1 MRWKRQRKSENVVD
15 AGGSATARP
24 RGKQAAVGGG
34 LGMVILAVIMMLMGK
49 NPMSLL
55 SQLPTQAAG
64 PQAQAPRGGD
74 NVVANSP
81 EEEKMLNFIAAVL
94 GSTEDVWNDL
104 FERSGKRYQE
114 PTLVRFRDIVN
125 SACGTQSSAVGPFYC
140 SGDDTIYLDLTFFHE
155 LAKRHRAA
163 GDFAQAYVIAHE
175 VGHHL
180 QNILGITQMV
190 AGEKRGL
197 SEARANQ
204 WSVRQELHA
213 DYLAGVWAYYA
224 NQAGLVEGGDR
235 EEALNAAAQIGDD
248 TLQRKARG
256 YVQKESFTHGT
267 AAQRQ
272 RWFKRGMDTGDMS
285 EGVKLFELPYD
296 RL

>member
-1 MRWKRQRKSENVVD
+1 MQWKGRRKSENVVD
-15 AGGSATARP
+15 AGGDASAAP

-34 LGMVILAVIMMLMGK
+34 LGVIVLAVIMLLMGK
-49 NPMSLL
+49 NPLALL

-64 PQAQAPRGGD
+64 PQTQQRGGD
-74 NVVANSP
+74 GVVANSP
-81 EEEKMLNFIAAVL
+81 AEQEMLDMISVVL
-94 GSTEDVWNDL
+94 ASTEDVWNDL
-104 FERSGKRYQE
+104 FRQGGQKYQE
-114 PTLVRFRDIVN
+114 PTLVRFRDMVS

-140 SGDDTIYLDLTFFHE
+140 SGDDTIYLDLTFFSE
-155 LAKRHRAA
+155 LAKRHSAA

-180 QNILGITQMV
+180 QNLLGITQMV
-190 AGEKRGL
+190 AQKKQGL

-213 DYLAGVWAYYA
+213 DFLAGVWAYYA
-224 NQAGLVEGGDR
+224 KEEQKMLDPGDR
-235 EEALNAAAQIGDD
+235 EEALNAAKQIGDD

-256 YVQKESFTHGT
+256 YVQPEGFTHGT

-272 RWFKRGMDTGDMS
+272 RWFKLGMDTGDMRAG
-285 EGVKLFELPYD
+285 ERVYDMPYED
-296 RL
+296 L